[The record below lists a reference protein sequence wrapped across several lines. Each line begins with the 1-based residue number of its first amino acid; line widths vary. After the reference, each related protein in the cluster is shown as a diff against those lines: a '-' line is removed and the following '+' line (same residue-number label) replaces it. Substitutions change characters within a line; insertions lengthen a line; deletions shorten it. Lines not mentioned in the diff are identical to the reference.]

1 MSIFR
6 ISLLIFAS
14 CLCNIFMFGQQK
26 SGYDNQVASVFYIGE
41 DEKNYESLVKNYN
54 TLLFAVC
61 NDNMD
66 KAFDNW
72 TSLLKDLEEFAA
84 KSNVDLKGV
93 KLWMNVFWDKGG
105 TIKHIVFYPKPN
117 SKNLNYDIVKSVLIN
132 FIKDYQSPLKY
143 TTGFSHYGSAAF
155 PIFSKSVIG
164 PEK

>member
-1 MSIFR
+1 MSNFR
-6 ISLLIFAS
+6 ISLLIL
-14 CLCNIFMFGQQK
+14 LCWFGNVCIYGQQK
-26 SGYDNQVASVFYIGE
+26 NGPDTQVASVFYIGE
-41 DEKNYESLVKNYN
+41 AEKNYEKLVQNYN
-54 TLLFAVC
+54 TLLFTVC
-61 NDNMD
+61 NDDMD

-72 TSLLKDLEEFAA
+72 TSLLKDLEEFAN

-93 KLWMNVFWDKGG
+93 KLWLNVFWDKNG

-117 SKNLNYDIVKSVLIN
+117 SKNLNYDVVKTVLVN
-132 FIKDYQSPLKY
+132 FIHEYQSPLKY